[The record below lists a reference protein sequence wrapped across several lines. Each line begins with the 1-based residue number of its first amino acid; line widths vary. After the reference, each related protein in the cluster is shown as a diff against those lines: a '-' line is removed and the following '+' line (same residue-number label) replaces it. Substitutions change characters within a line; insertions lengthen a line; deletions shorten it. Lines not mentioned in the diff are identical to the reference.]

1 MHAAIHIIGCDG
13 YELIVDENIRK
24 AAEMANAIR
33 NRSDFELLVTP
44 ETNVLWYRYVPT
56 AWRTALVQGRLTCS
70 ANIEINHLSEML
82 QKVQFE
88 GGSRMIIK
96 KMCEDK
102 RISVVALRAVIGNPF
117 TSEADLETVLEDQ
130 ARIARQ
136 LEIS

>member
-1 MHAAIHIIGCDG
+1 
-13 YELIVDENIRK
+13 
-24 AAEMANAIR
+24 MATAIR

-44 ETNVLWYRYVPT
+44 QTNVLLYRYVPT

-70 ANIEINHLSEML
+70 ANTEINHLSEML

-136 LEIS
+136 LEMS

>member
-1 MHAAIHIIGCDG
+1 M
-13 YELIVDENIRK
+13 
-24 AAEMANAIR
+24 
-33 NRSDFELLVTP
+33 
-44 ETNVLWYRYVPT
+44 
-56 AWRTALVQGRLTCS
+56 QGRLTCS
-70 ANIEINHLSEML
+70 AKIEINHLNEML